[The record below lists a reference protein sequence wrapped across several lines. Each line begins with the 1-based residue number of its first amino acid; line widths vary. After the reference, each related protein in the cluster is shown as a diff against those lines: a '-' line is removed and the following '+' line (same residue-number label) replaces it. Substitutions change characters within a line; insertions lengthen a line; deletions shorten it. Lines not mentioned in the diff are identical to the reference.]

1 MLPTL
6 INFVFFILH
15 WLLQAVIWIVIA
27 NAIVS
32 WLVAFEV
39 INMRNRMA
47 RQIVSLLD
55 RMTRP
60 LLWPFRRVIP
70 TLGGIDISPVV
81 LIVLLQAIDV
91 VVLPALGNWLLDL
104 VH

>member
-1 MLPTL
+1 
-6 INFVFFILH
+6 VFFILH

-47 RQIVSLLD
+47 RQIVGMLD
-55 RMTRP
+55 RITRP

-81 LIVLLQAIDV
+81 LIILLQATDV
-91 VVLPALGNWLLDL
+91 VLLPALGNWLLGL

>member
-91 VVLPALGNWLLDL
+91 VVLPALGNWLLGL